1 MDLNKHKFH
10 GNFKLSGYEPGKITV
25 NHETYTTSIIISED
39 KLITNWEPQTI
50 NSLSKSHLDIV
61 LALKPEMIILGTGK
75 THLFIEEDLLVN
87 AFKLDIA
94 VEVMSTHKA
103 CMLFPLMLN
112 EQKKVAAALMP

>member
-25 NHETYTTSIIISED
+25 NNETYTTSIIISED
-39 KLITNWEPQTI
+39 KLITNWKPQTI
-50 NSLSKSHLDIV
+50 KSLSKSHLDIV

-75 THLFIEEDLLVN
+75 THLFIEEDLLAN

-112 EQKKVAAALMP
+112 EQKKLLLL